1 MAIKNFKEYRRNRI
15 KMRIRKIVQ
24 GTAERPRLSIF
35 RSNTNIYVQ
44 LVDDE
49 AKRTLLAASSM
60 EPEIAS
66 VKATKIEKSKLVGK
80 LIAQKAIDAG
90 LSAVVFDR
98 GGYLYHGRVKSLAD
112 AAREAGLKF

>member
-15 KMRIRKIVQ
+15 KMRIRKVLH
-24 GTAERPRLSIF
+24 GSSERPRLSVY

-44 LVDDE
+44 LIDDD
-49 AKRTLLAASSM
+49 AKKTLLAASTL
-60 EPEIAS
+60 EPEIATIKLS
-66 VKATKIEKSKLVGK
+66 KVEKSKLVGK

-90 LSAVVFDR
+90 LSKVVFDR

-112 AAREAGLKF
+112 AARESGLKF